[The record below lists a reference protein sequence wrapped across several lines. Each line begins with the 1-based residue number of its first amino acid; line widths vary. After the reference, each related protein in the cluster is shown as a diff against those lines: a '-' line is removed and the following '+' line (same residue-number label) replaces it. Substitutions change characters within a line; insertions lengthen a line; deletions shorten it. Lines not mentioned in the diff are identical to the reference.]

1 MPKTVRAAVVAATA
15 LALTSAPLAAAHAAP
30 VPTPAPAPAGT
41 TVQVDALRWV
51 DGRPVLETRTA
62 TDAAS
67 AARLAARLEAAP
79 DISDAQPRT
88 TYALTPSA
96 DAARLSGRRLLTT
109 DPYLKYAYH
118 LNAVDAYGAWAVTQ
132 GAGVTVAVL
141 DSGVDPR
148 QPDLV
153 GRVRDLGNFTR
164 ESAAIVVDHGTE
176 VATVVA
182 GAYGNAVGAAGVA
195 PGVTIL
201 SGKVCEAAGCSS
213 DAVVKGITAAVNAGA
228 DVVNLSLGGE
238 TYNRTTAATV
248 QWAVSKGVVVVAAAG
263 NSGDQGNPVEYPAA
277 YDGVISVSASTPTGA
292 AAAWAQHN
300 SYVDL
305 SAPGESIPAG
315 LPLTDGTYPYEPVAG
330 TSFSAPQVAAAAALV
345 RSVAPDADV
354 ATVEGWLKG
363 SATPA
368 SWAPGYGT
376 GLLDVAAAVDAART
390 ATVGAPAP
398 APEPAPVLVPRTP
411 RALKPTPVPR
421 TS

>member
-15 LALTSAPLAAAHAAP
+15 LALSSAPLAAAHAAP
-30 VPTPAPAPAGT
+30 APAPTAATGAS
-41 TVQVDALRWV
+41 VPVDALRWV
-51 DGRPVLETRTA
+51 EGQPVLETRTA
-62 TDAAS
+62 PDAA
-67 AARLAARLEAAP
+67 AATRLAATLEAAP

-88 TYALTPSA
+88 TYALSPDTG
-96 DAARLSGRRLLTT
+96 AAPLGGRRLLTT

-118 LNAVDAYGAWAVTQ
+118 LGAVDAYGAWDLAR

-164 ESAAIVVDHGTE
+164 ESPAIVVEHGTE

-195 PGVTIL
+195 PEVTIL
-201 SGKVCEAAGCSS
+201 SGKVCEAAGCAS

-248 QWAVSKGVVVVAAAG
+248 QWAISQGVVVVAAAG
-263 NSGDQGNPVEYPAA
+263 NSGDRGNPVEYPAA
-277 YDGVISVSASTPTGA
+277 YDGVISVSATTPTGA
-292 AAAWAQHN
+292 AAPWAQHN
-300 SYVDL
+300 AYVDL

-315 LPLTDGTYPYEPVAG
+315 LPLTGGTYPYEPVAG

-345 RSVAPDADV
+345 RSVAPGAAV
-354 ATVEGWLKG
+354 AQVEDWLKTT
-363 SATPA
+363 ATPA

-376 GLLDVAAAVDAART
+376 GLLDVAAAVNAART
-390 ATVGAPAP
+390 STNSAPAP
-398 APEPAPVLVPRTP
+398 APAPVVVPRTP
-411 RALKPTPVPR
+411 RGLKPVPVPR